1 MKEIQ
6 VLRAG
11 IIEHNVV
18 SKAMKIMQK
27 KRINDEIG
35 DTLILVEHTEIVTIG
50 ARAKRNKV
58 EVSSDYETSHVDRG
72 GGITWHGPGQLVIY
86 PIIKWEIEEQSIRG
100 IIGKFEQLV
109 ISALSDCG
117 ITGYRDTK
125 MMGVWVDDKKICSI
139 GLAFLHWVSR
149 HGLAVNYSTPGNRIE
164 NLFCCGLD
172 KGTTTSLEKLGYLLD
187 KKGQSINRNVLE
199 EAIISNLEKILNRT
213 PSNIQEWHPENEQ

>member
-1 MKEIQ
+1 
-6 VLRAG
+6 
-11 IIEHNVV
+11 
-18 SKAMKIMQK
+18 
-27 KRINDEIG
+27 
-35 DTLILVEHTEIVTIG
+35 
-50 ARAKRNKV
+50 
-58 EVSSDYETSHVDRG
+58 
-72 GGITWHGPGQLVIY
+72 
-86 PIIKWEIEEQSIRG
+86 
-100 IIGKFEQLV
+100 
-109 ISALSDCG
+109 
-117 ITGYRDTK
+117 
-125 MMGVWVDDKKICSI
+125 VWVDDKKICSI